1 MTGAAMMTSA
11 ITIAPGV
18 YMRPRSPRMPLRQR
32 SRATTRP
39 TTTGGSAIPVLTTL
53 RATPRDRIRDS
64 ASHVPMGSPIST
76 LMAVAAPETASEST
90 VISTT

>member
-1 MTGAAMMTSA
+1 
-11 ITIAPGV
+11 
-18 YMRPRSPRMPLRQR
+18 MPLRQR

-53 RATPRDRIRDS
+53 RATLRERIRDR

-76 LMAVAAPETASEST
+76 LMSVAAPETASESM
-90 VISTT
+90 